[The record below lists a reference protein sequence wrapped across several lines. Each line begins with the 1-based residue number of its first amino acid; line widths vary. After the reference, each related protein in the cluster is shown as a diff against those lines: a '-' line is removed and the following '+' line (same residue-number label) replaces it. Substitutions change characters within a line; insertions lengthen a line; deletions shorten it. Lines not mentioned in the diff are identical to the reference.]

1 MAKIS
6 VIIPVYN
13 VEMYLKECLD
23 SLINQTLTDIE
34 IICID
39 DGSTDNSLQVL
50 KDYAAK
56 DSRFVIE
63 TQPNQGQGIAR
74 NKAIDIATGEYISF
88 VDPDDWVEEDFFE
101 KVYKKFKETN
111 AQVVQFDYKIYKEIN
126 KRFIKKSFL
135 ESSKKYL
142 RKNLK
147 KESFYTWQELHWK
160 SLDAIP
166 LYVWDKVYS
175 AKFIKDNNI
184 NFAPNKHAEDQIF
197 TLSCLFKASKI
208 GYINECFY
216 NYRIRNNSSVNS
228 VSNDYFC
235 IFDNVK
241 LVENLLKEQNLYDLL
256 KNQYKYY
263 LLNTLSGHYAGIPKD
278 RQEDYLRE
286 CAHIFSEKEYKKF
299 LQQRYGRYSFW
310 ENIFSIKNKKEAG
323 IIYKVIVVLGFKFK
337 FIFEKRKRYDK

>member
-23 SLINQTLTDIE
+23 SIINQTLTDIE

-126 KRFIKKSFL
+126 KKFIKKSFL

-147 KESFYTWQELHWK
+147 KASFYTWQELRWK
-160 SLDAIP
+160 SLDDIP
-166 LYVWDKVYS
+166 LYACDKIYS

-184 NFAPNKHAEDQIF
+184 KFAPNKHAEDQIF

-263 LLNTLSGHYAGIPKD
+263 LLNTLSGHYTGIPKD

-299 LQQRYGRYSFW
+299 LKQKYGRYSFW
-310 ENIFSIKNKKEAG
+310 ENIFSIKNRKEDG
-323 IIYKVIVVLGFKFK
+323 YSTKIIRFLGLDYKLIKENK
-337 FIFEKRKRYDK
+337 